1 MHQFRMVVLA
11 AMLASLAGCS
21 GSNGGNTT
29 PSNTSNTTTQSST
42 PATAAPTA
50 TPTKMMASPPHQ
62 SPMSS
67 DMTTAKTKSDDKM
80 GANHNMGEHMMGEHK
95 MGDHMMGEY
104 KMGDHMTG
112 DRKNVESPKAGATAT
127 SNSTLK
133 PVKLSD
139 GLIYQDIVVGKGAL
153 ATPGQTVTVNYT
165 GSLTNGTVFDSNIEP
180 QFNHVQPFSFALGAG
195 QVIKGWDKGVAGM
208 RVGGTRKLTIPA
220 DMAYGSNPPPGP
232 IPPNATLLFTVTLTG
247 VSK

>member
-1 MHQFRMVVLA
+1 MHQMRMVVLA

-21 GSNGGNTT
+21 GSNGGNST
-29 PSNTSNTTTQSST
+29 PSNSSDTTTQSSA
-42 PATAAPTA
+42 PATAAPTPM
-50 TPTKMMASPPHQ
+50 PTKMMAAPHQ
-62 SPMSS
+62 QVPKPQE
-67 DMTTAKTKSDDKM
+67 MTASKAKSEDKM
-80 GANHNMGEHMMGEHK
+80 ADNHAMKEHMMGEHMMGEHK
-95 MGDHMMGEY
+95 MAEHPEA
-104 KMGDHMTG
+104 TG
-112 DRKNVESPKAGATAT
+112 KESSSSPG
-127 SNSTLK
+127 K
-133 PVKLSD
+133 PVKLAD
-139 GLIYQDIVVGKGAL
+139 GLIYQDIVIGKGAL
-153 ATPGQTVTVNYT
+153 ATPGHTVTVNYT

-195 QVIKGWDKGVAGM
+195 EVIKGWDKGVAGM